1 MAMEA
6 KSIDPIFNPTAVF
19 GDVTK
24 KWGWLLALGIVY
36 VVLGTIG
43 LGMEVALTIASVM
56 LFGGFL
62 FAGGIFEL
70 IHAFQAKGWKGR
82 LPAILIGLA
91 YAAGGILIFLDP
103 LAASAGL
110 TLMLGVLLLVI
121 GVMRIVLAFG
131 MKGHASW
138 VWPGLSGVLSI
149 VLGLMIIS
157 KWPASGLWVIGLFVA
172 IELIIQGWSSIFLAL
187 AARNATK
194 APSAGKMAA

>member
-6 KSIDPIFNPTAVF
+6 KSIDPIFNQTAVF

-56 LFGGFL
+56 LFGAFL